1 VNFATAERIVG
12 AVLYEGYILYPYR
25 PSAIKNQQRWTFG
38 GVYPPG
44 FPGAGA
50 SSMESQCL
58 AAGEPRA
65 QIEVR
70 VRFLQPI
77 LRQIYAAPAVTE
89 PRGEDAVF
97 SEVPSLSCEGRTYY
111 TWEEAIEREI
121 RLPQAA
127 LEELAR
133 QPRSVDFEFPAER
146 TAEPIAGREGVAGR
160 VVRTREAI
168 RGAASVAAMELEP
181 GIYRLTLRMEN
192 STPGPLGQSSAQAAG
207 SRAFMSTHMVAG
219 ISGGHF
225 VSIIDPP
232 ARFTAAA
239 RACTNEAAWPILV
252 GDHGASDTL
261 LCSPIILYDH
271 PQIAPESPGDLFD
284 GTEIDEILT
293 LRILTMTDA
302 EKSEM
307 AATDERARALL
318 ARTEALTQDQLLQ
331 LHGAMRNPGTQ
342 SLQVGAHVR
351 LNPKIGADIMDLALA
366 GQTAVIEAL
375 EVDFDNRIHVAVTI
389 DADPGRDLG
398 SARMPGHRFFFS
410 PDEIEPVGAGE
421 ARP

>member
-1 VNFATAERIVG
+1 
-12 AVLYEGYILYPYR
+12 
-25 PSAIKNQQRWTFG
+25 
-38 GVYPPG
+38 
-44 FPGAGA
+44 
-50 SSMESQCL
+50 
-58 AAGEPRA
+58 
-65 QIEVR
+65 VR

-77 LRQIYAAPAVTE
+77 LRQIYAASAVTE
-89 PRGEDAVF
+89 SRGGDPVF
-97 SEVPSLSCEGRTYY
+97 REVPSLSCEGRTYY
-111 TWEEAIEREI
+111 TWEEAVEREI
-121 RLPQAA
+121 RLSQAA

-160 VVRTREAI
+160 LVRTREAI

-181 GIYRLTLRMEN
+181 GIYRLTLRIEN
-192 STPGPLGQSSAQAAG
+192 TTQAPVGQSSAQAAG

-219 ISGGHF
+219 ITGGHF

-232 ARFTAAA
+232 ARFAAAA

-331 LHGAMRNPGTQ
+331 LHGAMRNPGSPDRMDGRAIGDPGRATAPPRLAASNRGMQ

-351 LNPKIGADIMDLALA
+351 LNPKVGADIMDLALA

-410 PDEIEPVGAGE
+410 PDEIELVGAGE